1 MAITNE
7 LVLCVFGLQ
16 RSGNHAI
23 IPWIMENAEGPR
35 VHLNDIRRMDPYVDF
50 NGMTVYGLSYYTCG
64 RKWWGLNRH
73 VLSRRCYSGARL
85 GRLGDGNRE
94 LDIGRIRRARKN
106 LLVLSYEDVFLNDSR
121 VRRFLAD
128 PARAIGPSRR
138 RLQVLILRDPY
149 NHFAS
154 LLKYEAS
161 YNSPHHLTLKLY
173 AEMWKQY
180 AAVFAGD
187 STLADTEYLCVNYNR
202 WCESS
207 DYRRE
212 VARAVGFT
220 TDGRPFNQV
229 SNVGG
234 GSSFQGVVADARDL
248 GVQERWRSFQH
259 DAFYRS
265 LFDDQIAAYG
275 ERLFGMKREDIFAE
289 PVAIHQ

>member
-7 LVLCVFGLQ
+7 LVLCVFGIQ

-23 IPWIMENAEGPR
+23 IPWILENVEGAR

-64 RKWWGLNRH
+64 RKWRGLNRH
-73 VLSRRCYSGARL
+73 ILSSRRHAGAQL
-85 GRLGDGNRE
+85 GRLADGNRE
-94 LDIGRIRRARKN
+94 LDIGRIRRAHKN
-106 LLVLSYEDVFLNDSR
+106 LLVLSYEDVFLNDAR

-128 PARAIGPSRR
+128 PTKAIGASRR

-161 YNSPHHLTLKLY
+161 FNSPSHLTLKLY
-173 AEMWKQY
+173 AQMWKQY

-187 STLADTEYLCVNYNR
+187 STMVDTEYLCVNYNQ

-207 DYRRE
+207 DYRRDL
-212 VARAVGFT
+212 AQTIGFA

-229 SNVGG
+229 SSVGG
-234 GSSFQGVVADARDL
+234 GSSFQGVIDDARNL
-248 GVQERWRSFQH
+248 GVNERWRAFMH
-259 DAFYRS
+259 DTFYRS
-265 LFDDQIAAYG
+265 LFDEQIAAYG
-275 ERLFGMKREDIFAE
+275 ERLFKMRREEIFGC
-289 PVAIHQ
+289 